1 MRRFFSFCGFIDRA
15 GQQVFD
21 RWIGVGPPHVRK
33 RLLFYVEDV
42 PGFSFSVTRKF
53 VCAWVRLLGVG
64 KTYMYNPKYAS
75 IPTPRYKHSR

>member
-1 MRRFFSFCGFIDRA
+1 M
-15 GQQVFD
+15 
-21 RWIGVGPPHVRK
+21 RK

-64 KTYMYNPKYAS
+64 KTYMYNPKYAR